1 MRYLILVAALAALSA
16 PIAARAQQ
24 AGPAPAAAD
33 PITVGLTV
41 GTLGVGLEGGWR
53 PLDYLGF
60 RLGARAIAFD
70 YHRSINGIP
79 YNFGANLSSG
89 GPILDVY
96 PFGGGFRL
104 SFGVNI
110 NGNNAD
116 VTATPSTAVH
126 IGSTTYTPAEIGTL
140 TGKTDYDR
148 VAPYLGIG
156 YAGRVSDSFVLA
168 VDAGVF
174 YQGQP
179 RVSLAASGPLAG
191 SAQLQSDLAQ
201 ESRSIRSKI
210 DWTAWYPAVQLSAL
224 FRF

>member
-1 MRYLILVAALAALSA
+1 MRYLILAAALAALSA
-16 PIAARAQQ
+16 PLAVRAQQ

-33 PITVGLTV
+33 PITVGPTI

-53 PLDYLGF
+53 PLDFLGL

-70 YHRSINGIP
+70 DHQSIGGIP
-79 YNFGANLSSG
+79 YKFGANLSSG
-89 GPILDVY
+89 GPTLDIY

-104 SFGVNI
+104 SVGVNI

-116 VTATPSTAVH
+116 VTSTPSTPVH

-140 TGKTDYDR
+140 TGKADYDS

-156 YAGRVSDSFVLA
+156 YAGGASESFVLA
-168 VDAGVF
+168 LDAGVF
-174 YQGQP
+174 YQGGP
-179 RVSLAASGPLAG
+179 RVSLAASGPLA
-191 SAQLQSDLAQ
+191 SSPQLQSDLAQ
-201 ESRSIRSKI
+201 ESRTIRSKI
-210 DWTAWYPAVQLSAL
+210 DWTAWYPAVQLAAL